1 MPTVEEKLAKSLSA
15 ESIELIPYLPY
26 LLQDLW
32 ELGSSPQDILDLIT
46 KHIRVSKETR
56 VLDLACGK
64 GAVSVNLAKELGCL
78 VKGIDLLPE
87 FIAFALSKAQE
98 FGVGELCEFVVG
110 DITEAVQT
118 EKGYDLVILGAVGAV
133 LGNPEETITL
143 LKNTV
148 KKGGY
153 LIIDDAYGNDASNPK
168 YPTREQW
175 LTIFNRTGVRLID
188 EKVIADDELA
198 SLNNLQQALIAK
210 RANELKAKLPEK
222 AHLFDSYIH
231 SQQAECDEL
240 ENEISGV
247 TMLLQ
252 VINCC

>member
-1 MPTVEEKLAKSLSA
+1 MQTVEEKLAKSLTA
-15 ESIELIPYLPY
+15 ETVELIPHLPY

-32 ELGSSPQDILDLIT
+32 ELGSSPRDILGLIT
-46 KHIRVSKETR
+46 EHIQAPEGTR

-87 FIAFALSKAQE
+87 FIDFALNKAQE
-98 FGVGELCEFVVG
+98 FGVGELCQFVVG
-110 DITEAVQT
+110 DITKSVQT
-118 EKGYDLVILGAVGAV
+118 EKGYDLVILGAVGDV
-133 LGNPEETITL
+133 LGTPEETITL

-148 KKGGY
+148 KKDGY
-153 LIIDDAYGNDASNPK
+153 IIIDDAYGNDETNRK

-175 LTIFNRTGVRLID
+175 LAIFNRTGVRLID
-188 EKVIADDELA
+188 EKIIDEDELA
-198 SLNNLQQALIAK
+198 SLNDEQQALIVK
-210 RANELKAKLPEK
+210 RANELKEKLPEK

-247 TMLLQ
+247 TLLLQ
-252 VINCC
+252 IIN

>member
-1 MPTVEEKLAKSLSA
+1 MGTVEEKLAKSLTA

-46 KHIRVSKETR
+46 KQIQVSKETR

-64 GAVSVNLAKELGCL
+64 GAVSVNLAKELGCM
-78 VKGIDLLPE
+78 VKGIDLIPE
-87 FIAFALSKAQE
+87 FIAFAVHKAQE

-110 DITEAVQT
+110 DITESVQT
-118 EKGYDLVILGAVGAV
+118 EKGYDLVILGAVGDV
-133 LGNPEETITL
+133 LGNAEETVTL

-153 LIIDDAYGNDASNPK
+153 LIIDDTYGNDETNPK

-175 LTIFNRTGVRLID
+175 LTIFDNSGVRLID
-188 EKVIADDELA
+188 EKIIEDDELV
-198 SLNNLQQALIAK
+198 SLNNQQQALIVK
-210 RANELKAKLPEK
+210 RANELKEKSPEK

-252 VINCC
+252 VIK

>member
-1 MPTVEEKLAKSLSA
+1 MQTVEEKLAKSLTA
-15 ESIELIPYLPY
+15 ETVELIPPLPY

-32 ELGSSPQDILDLIT
+32 ELGSSPKDMLELIT
-46 KHIRVSKETR
+46 KHTQVSEKTR

-78 VKGIDLLPE
+78 VKGIDFMPE
-87 FIAFALSKAQE
+87 FIAFAVQKARE
-98 FGVGELCEFVVG
+98 FGVGDLCQFVVG
-110 DITEAVQT
+110 DITASVQT
-118 EKGYDLVILGAVGAV
+118 EKGYDLVILGAVGDV
-133 LGNPEETITL
+133 LGTPEETITL

-148 KKGGY
+148 KKDGY
-153 LIIDDAYGNDASNPK
+153 IIIDDAYGNDETNRK

-175 LTIFNRTGVRLID
+175 LAIFNRTGVRLID
-188 EKVIADDELA
+188 EKIIDEDELA
-198 SLNNLQQALIAK
+198 SLNDEQQALIVK
-210 RANELKAKLPEK
+210 RANELKEKLPEK

-247 TMLLQ
+247 TLLLQ
-252 VINCC
+252 IIN